1 MRNEF
6 ASRALGSMPVM
17 ARTPTTTYAV
27 AASHRR
33 IRKIFKITVAVLS
46 LPRRFAQG
54 NLEPYVERA
63 EIALGA
69 SLNLIGNSDQVCVLS
84 LSPFLHWASNFA
96 YCSGVRI
103 DFAASMYL
111 ASLAS
116 VQPAL

>member
-1 MRNEF
+1 
-6 ASRALGSMPVM
+6 
-17 ARTPTTTYAV
+17 V

-69 SLNLIGNSDQVCVLS
+69 SLNLIGNQRSGLRLTFVALLALGFELRVLLRGQDS
-84 LSPFLHWASNFA
+84 FSRFHVFGLA
-96 YCSGVRI
+96 RI
-103 DFAASMYL
+103 GATRLLML
-111 ASLAS
+111 RHG
-116 VQPAL
+116 